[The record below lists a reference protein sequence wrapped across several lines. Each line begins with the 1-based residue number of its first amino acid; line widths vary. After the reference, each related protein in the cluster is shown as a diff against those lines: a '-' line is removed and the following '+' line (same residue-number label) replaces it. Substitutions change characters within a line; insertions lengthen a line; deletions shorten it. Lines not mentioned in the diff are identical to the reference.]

1 MAQNDS
7 EKITY
12 GFDKGSPVGDYSSLA
27 IKKGSRVYLFSGEE
41 ADAITAYKDKAVEEV
56 LDRLEP
62 LTHEGRGTIAWE
74 MDNMSEAIEAERN
87 RLKGEKE

>member
-41 ADAITAYKDKAVEEV
+41 ADAITAYKDKAVEEARQAV
-56 LDRLEP
+56 FDELTAPTERGYEP
-62 LTHEGRGTIAWE
+62 TENIIVQRVYE
-74 MDNMSEAIEAERN
+74 MKIGFK
-87 RLKGEKE
+87 L